1 MFYLLLFTYFLGA
14 FTFLPAL
21 LIIVCSFIY
30 FTSPYAN
37 LEGPTK
43 AISISREETQES
55 EKLNTKESVEQGLP
69 KLYRAGWLTVRQ
81 TYDPVQAGDG
91 TYMGMLTNSY
101 RSFMDQR
108 SKDPKRSRP
117 KDQFYTVLKQNVLF
131 LYEDED
137 QLDCAAAIEVTL
149 YNTLLYPDAGPDGE
163 LYVKRRA
170 ICLRPQSQSLSNEST
185 TKDTKCPESPTETE
199 VLHERQIAG
208 RPLPWFIFTKDN
220 YEKEDWY
227 HMLVASSKLSKPN
240 AKSTFA
246 KDTSLFDPEDMAKLV
261 DSIDQQPDPI
271 PMRWLNA
278 MIGRIFLSAYRT
290 SALETWIIDRI
301 MNKLTRVKTPS
312 FLSAIK
318 VREVNVGSSTPFFS
332 KPMLKELT
340 GDGDASMEV
349 HVNYQG
355 EFRITVETVA
365 TINLSARFKPYVV
378 NLVLAVVLKELEG
391 NLLLKIK
398 KPPTNRLWFGFTTMP
413 RLVLQ
418 LDPVVS
424 TRQIKW
430 ALILKPIESRIREV
444 VLESIVLPHLDDLA
458 FFDTRPYD
466 HRGGI
471 WGDTARKNETTSPAD
486 SPFGEKANEDSTEK
500 ISSPMS
506 SHEGNSTVDPE
517 HNHSVNASSTS
528 REPASNLES
537 LRQRT
542 AHKDPQDVE
551 EPSANKAPTSVTE
564 SNPLPVLS
572 TNQEGK
578 RNSWFLNSRR
588 QESTF
593 PPSQN
598 SPRANAKPDSANV
611 SAEFDGEAL
620 AKLKEVLRSR
630 SESSRVVT
638 PSLNFSSFSNDL
650 SLPTIASPDAE
661 SLDPLASGSDETSP
675 KLTLQ
680 PAFNH
685 LSSSP
690 TSNLIKPDTPH
701 EITENID
708 VANETSKT
716 PRRMPPPPSHRPLA
730 SPTNLPPPQ
739 RQLGTGLAKQP
750 SEISLGSTLPG
761 SNPTSILNQLRTR
774 AADKE
779 AIAASMSQAKNVV
792 RKWGASWTAKRKQS
806 QSTPYTNGFNPI
818 PIDTLPEAIASR
830 SSIHGSSA
838 EAADEELHRSNS
850 TKVNDTLLVDTLADG
865 GEDGEVRSH
874 QGQGA
879 RNEMMSLNEHR
890 PSSIIA
896 TGSSSTSPELKAP
909 ELRHKTSTSRLSLAP
924 SEENSAKRN
933 RTIYTANGQFIPAA
947 PQSTTGLS
955 ISSAQLVIKS
965 DNIEPLTAGPA
976 SGSVMSQ
983 PSTSPAISTERSSY
997 RPAPMMAIPGIKD
1010 SSHRFALGS
1019 DSVAQQ
1025 LPQPEPKHFDPS
1037 TQSGLSNDR
1046 SDTLGLEGMSQPVS
1060 EVAPENSTGSP
1071 KLVGSSDHKSDVSPE
1086 TSDAQIDQQK
1096 VMLTESS
1103 NSIPDQVDRDLI
1115 DLGGRS
1121 VEEAWG
1127 L

>member
-14 FTFLPAL
+14 FTFLPLL
-21 LIIVCSFIY
+21 LIITCSIIY
-30 FTSPYAN
+30 FTSPYTN
-37 LEGPTK
+37 LESSTK
-43 AISISREETQES
+43 AISINRDETQEA
-55 EKLNTKESVEQGLP
+55 EKSNTKEFGEQGLP

-81 TYDPVQAGDG
+81 TYEPVQAGDG

-149 YNTLLYPDAGPDGE
+149 YDTLLYPDAGPDGE

-185 TKDTKCPESPTETE
+185 NKDNKCPESPPETG

-227 HMLVASSKLSKPN
+227 HMLVASSKLSGIN

-246 KDTSLFDPEDMAKLV
+246 RDTSLFDPKDMAKLV
-261 DSIDQQPDPI
+261 DSIDRQPDPI

-290 SALETWIIDRI
+290 AALENWIIDRI

-355 EFRITVETVA
+355 EFRITIETVA
-365 TINLSARFKPYVV
+365 TINLSSRFKPYVV

-444 VLESIVLPHLDDLA
+444 VLESIVLPHLDDLV
-458 FFDTRPYD
+458 FFDTRPYL

-471 WGDTARKNETTSPAD
+471 WGDAARKTESTSAGD
-486 SPFGEKANEDSTEK
+486 SPFGEKVNEDSTEK
-500 ISSPMS
+500 ISSPKS
-506 SHEGNSTVDPE
+506 SHECNSTVEPE

-528 REPASNLES
+528 REPTSNLES

-542 AHKDPQDVE
+542 THQNAQDVDE
-551 EPSANKAPTSVTE
+551 QSVTSAPVPITEPNSLPSLSAN
-564 SNPLPVLS
+564 
-572 TNQEGK
+572 QEAK
-578 RNSWFLNSRR
+578 RNSWFSNSRR
-588 QESTF
+588 QEST
-593 PPSQN
+593 PPSQT
-598 SPRANAKPDSANV
+598 SPRANAKPDSANA

-650 SLPTIASPDAE
+650 SLPAIASPDLE
-661 SLDPLASGSDETSP
+661 PLDPLSNASEETSSN
-675 KLTLQ
+675 LTPQ
-680 PAFNH
+680 PDLHDTF
-685 LSSSP
+685 SSP
-690 TSNLIKPDTPH
+690 TSNPIKPDKSTHFDKRDPSDVINEDH
-701 EITENID
+701 ID
-708 VANETSKT
+708 VSNEQSANT
-716 PRRMPPPPSHRPLA
+716 PRRMLPPPSHRSLA

-739 RQLGTGLAKQP
+739 RQ
-750 SEISLGSTLPG
+750 
-761 SNPTSILNQLRTR
+761 
-774 AADKE
+774 
-779 AIAASMSQAKNVV
+779 
-792 RKWGASWTAKRKQS
+792 
-806 QSTPYTNGFNPI
+806 
-818 PIDTLPEAIASR
+818 R
-830 SSIHGSSA
+830 S
-838 EAADEELHRSNS
+838 
-850 TKVNDTLLVDTLADG
+850 
-865 GEDGEVRSH
+865 
-874 QGQGA
+874 
-879 RNEMMSLNEHR
+879 
-890 PSSIIA
+890 
-896 TGSSSTSPELKAP
+896 
-909 ELRHKTSTSRLSLAP
+909 
-924 SEENSAKRN
+924 
-933 RTIYTANGQFIPAA
+933 
-947 PQSTTGLS
+947 
-955 ISSAQLVIKS
+955 QLV
-965 DNIEPLTAGPA
+965 
-976 SGSVMSQ
+976 
-983 PSTSPAISTERSSY
+983 
-997 RPAPMMAIPGIKD
+997 
-1010 SSHRFALGS
+1010 
-1019 DSVAQQ
+1019 
-1025 LPQPEPKHFDPS
+1025 
-1037 TQSGLSNDR
+1037 
-1046 SDTLGLEGMSQPVS
+1046 
-1060 EVAPENSTGSP
+1060 
-1071 KLVGSSDHKSDVSPE
+1071 
-1086 TSDAQIDQQK
+1086 
-1096 VMLTESS
+1096 
-1103 NSIPDQVDRDLI
+1103 
-1115 DLGGRS
+1115 
-1121 VEEAWG
+1121 
-1127 L
+1127 